1 MSPPNYSLKASSFGL
16 HHLNWQLAVITFYV
30 LVGLQSAQLAR
41 KVPRN
46 KKFEIEGACA
56 PSISSIHPSTT
67 TRHFWV
73 GWCRKSGHEL
83 RDKIAILSKKESEMT
98 SKQRRQYAEEFKRE
112 TVELIQNSGKSQA
125 QISRELGISNNN
137 LSRWLQKYG
146 QGND

>member
-1 MSPPNYSLKASSFGL
+1 
-16 HHLNWQLAVITFYV
+16 
-30 LVGLQSAQLAR
+30 
-41 KVPRN
+41 
-46 KKFEIEGACA
+46 
-56 PSISSIHPSTT
+56 
-67 TRHFWV
+67 
-73 GWCRKSGHEL
+73 
-83 RDKIAILSKKESEMT
+83 MT